1 MVYLFTKLFKVK
13 SYMLHFRF
21 HLFLV
26 LVVAF
31 FINPA
36 QPAKATPA
44 LCFTQTGHCIDNT
57 FASFWQKNGGLA
69 VFGYPI
75 APAST
80 QIIEGIPI
88 FAQYFERT
96 RIELHLDSAGGSRIT
111 LGRIGAELYGTVDYN
126 GASSDTNC
134 LFFAQTNQ
142 SVCAPFRDTYLRYG
156 LESNGKR
163 GIQLADSIALFG
175 IPISAPQQVVLAD
188 GTYVSQWFERA
199 RMLYKSADPTTVS
212 LGLIGVDRYAQT
224 VAPDATAITPAS
236 QSVVLAARGS
246 YLSAPLQLPLGELT
260 LTISPN
266 SDATVQLIDG
276 RGRIRTLYNALT
288 LLNLT
293 PALYNDTGGDW
304 YLSVRDTTKD
314 WSVTITPTATNQS
327 HTFQFG
333 GTGTVASDVFTFAKN
348 QVGLYSVHY
357 QGPNYF
363 VMQMR
368 CNGKTTTLVSMTGRG
383 DATTVMVETPGTC
396 RWIITGTGE
405 FIIYRLKSL

>member
-1 MVYLFTKLFKVK
+1 MFSARYFLFVLFFFSMLSIPVK
-13 SYMLHFRF
+13 HVTAAPSS
-21 HLFLV
+21 
-26 LVVAF
+26 
-31 FINPA
+31 
-36 QPAKATPA
+36 
-44 LCFTQTGHCIDNT
+44 CFAETGHCIDNT

-96 RIELHLDSAGGSRIT
+96 RIELHIDSAGVSRIT

-134 LFFAQTNQ
+134 LLFAQTNQ

-163 GIQLADSIALFG
+163 GIQLADSMALFG

-188 GTYVSQWFERA
+188 GAYVSQWFERA

-212 LGLIGVDRYAQT
+212 LGLIGVDRYARAVT
-224 VAPDATAITPAS
+224 TNTATAAPAS
-236 QSVVLAARGS
+236 PSVVLSARGG
-246 YLSAPLQLPLGELT
+246 YLSAPFQLPLGELT

-266 SDATVQLIDG
+266 SDATIQLIDG
-276 RGRIRTLYNALT
+276 RGRIRTMYNGLT

-293 PALYNDTGGDW
+293 HALYNDTGGDW

-357 QGPNYF
+357 EGPNYF